1 MLQHNKFNKVI
12 KRNGYCIDEFENSK
26 TSDSHRLLLN
36 LSDKKK
42 LNNKEVINMLLHQIL
57 TYKKVLQ
64 K

>member
-1 MLQHNKFNKVI
+1 MLQHNEFNKVI
-12 KRNGYCIDEFENSK
+12 KRNGYYIYEFKNSK